1 MHDLTDF
8 SERIPPTVIP
18 DQGLGD
24 TMLETPPNA
33 VSVVKKGAHYY
44 VIVHEGGRRT
54 DYGPFMEHTASA
66 CASREKER
74 LGLAC

>member
-1 MHDLTDF
+1 
-8 SERIPPTVIP
+8 
-18 DQGLGD
+18 
-24 TMLETPPNA
+24 MLETPPNS

-66 CASREKER
+66 CARKEKER
-74 LGLAC
+74 LGLAS

>member
-1 MHDLTDF
+1 M
-8 SERIPPTVIP
+8 S
-18 DQGLGD
+18 
-24 TMLETPPNA
+24 ETPPNS